1 MNNEIAD
8 NSVLSFCS
16 DVNINCIYMAL
27 SEFGNRGNRIDREF
41 TLITVWFIFCIELD
55 FIVFFCFHFRLA
67 SDSMCLLDNLILI
80 LHHKTT
86 STSTMLTSIHKSMLS
101 TIIIINIHRYFVLNF
116 CSSQCW
122 HL

>member
-55 FIVFFCFHFRLA
+55 ISLFFFASISVLQAIVCV
-67 SDSMCLLDNLILI
+67 C
-80 LHHKTT
+80 
-86 STSTMLTSIHKSMLS
+86 
-101 TIIIINIHRYFVLNF
+101 
-116 CSSQCW
+116 
-122 HL
+122 